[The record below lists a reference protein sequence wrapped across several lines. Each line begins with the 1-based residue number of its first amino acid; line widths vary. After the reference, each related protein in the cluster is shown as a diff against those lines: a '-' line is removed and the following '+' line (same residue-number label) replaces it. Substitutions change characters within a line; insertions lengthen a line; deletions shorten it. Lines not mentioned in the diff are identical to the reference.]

1 MRTIDN
7 IAEFINCL
15 NKVRTELNKDEY
27 IIKISDIEVTVPINT
42 NQIVNNSSV
51 CRFFELVSKN
61 EKIETLHFENCIFND
76 FNAIIVDTYE
86 YKVVFEKCQFKGN
99 VFLRIKN
106 FNRILII
113 NNCTFIAP
121 FFISGEGDKKEFILN
136 IEDSI
141 FEYLIITSVITNY
154 LYLNKNTFNDEF
166 ILDSS
171 KSNNFITLE
180 DCTFNSNIS
189 LEDIIVEELRLIKC
203 RADKVDSTFRLSN
216 IEGKINIS
224 DSKFI
229 SKVDFSNN
237 KFNKNLNITADF
249 RELFLHNSI
258 FNDILNIRESN
269 IEKID
274 LSSCYF
280 NKKLNIKESEL
291 GEINFSNSHFNDTA
305 KITLNSYNDNFNL
318 DYSFSIF
325 NSLFIIDSDS
335 GKEKGDII
343 NLKKEISFER
353 SLISQDAL
361 ILIRNVNSEDKEY
374 KGTIDFN
381 AANVLGTIS
390 LQSIKVEKIDLK
402 DSTITGNINF
412 EDVDFKEGNRK
423 TYLKVKNELLKQN
436 NKIDSLE
443 YKSKELNHYLK
454 EIDVKSKFYNNLY
467 NSNKKSDWILGV
479 IMLPL
484 LLFKALCKK
493 QSREVILLYI
503 NKLSNSFG
511 QSWVRGVFF
520 TLFIWIFYFCLY
532 KIMGCYTFDIK
543 YLNETLGEALSYFWL
558 FGGLNELKDIK
569 TMKFNISLLEIVPYI
584 LGKIFIAFGIYQ
596 TIAAFRKYGS
606 K

>member
-1 MRTIDN
+1 MELKECK
-7 IAEFINCL
+7 AIN
-15 NKVRTELNKDEY
+15 
-27 IIKISDIEVTVPINT
+27 
-42 NQIVNNSSV
+42 
-51 CRFFELVSKN
+51 
-61 EKIETLHFENCIFND
+61 EN
-76 FNAIIVDTYE
+76 A
-86 YKVVFEKCQFKGN
+86 
-99 VFLRIKN
+99 
-106 FNRILII
+106 
-113 NNCTFIAP
+113 
-121 FFISGEGDKKEFILN
+121 
-136 IEDSI
+136 
-141 FEYLIITSVITNY
+141 
-154 LYLNKNTFNDEF
+154 
-166 ILDSS
+166 
-171 KSNNFITLE
+171 
-180 DCTFNSNIS
+180 
-189 LEDIIVEELRLIKC
+189 
-203 RADKVDSTFRLSN
+203 TFRLSN

-269 IEKID
+269 IGKID

-280 NKKLNIKESEL
+280 NKKLNIKESDL

-569 TMKFNISLLEIVPYI
+569 TMKFNISLLEVVPYI